1 MPRRVDD
8 RRTTDQHIR
17 ARGADRDRPPVDPI
31 ARAVRGPASSLL
43 IFPHGDIVG
52 RPAPK
57 PGRHYETGWEHAEIA
72 LGDDLEKVADF
83 LRTGDHGLAVDW
95 RAWKKEVN
103 RDVSI
108 SCPRDFSI
116 KLHAAPLDEVVAME
130 KAEGLV
136 VPVPPDYWEDRA
148 RK

>member
-1 MPRRVDD
+1 M
-8 RRTTDQHIR
+8 
-17 ARGADRDRPPVDPI
+17 
-31 ARAVRGPASSLL
+31 
-43 IFPHGDIVG
+43 
-52 RPAPK
+52 
-57 PGRHYETGWEHAEIA
+57 
-72 LGDDLEKVADF
+72 
-83 LRTGDHGLAVDW
+83 
-95 RAWKKEVN
+95 N